1 MTGRRKKKREEV
13 ALRQPVFMVFLVF
26 VKGIFVLLS
35 TKDTKG
41 TKKRF

>member
-13 ALRQPVFMVFLVF
+13 ALRQPVFMVFLASQQGVLFVF

-35 TKDTKG
+35 T
-41 TKKRF
+41 